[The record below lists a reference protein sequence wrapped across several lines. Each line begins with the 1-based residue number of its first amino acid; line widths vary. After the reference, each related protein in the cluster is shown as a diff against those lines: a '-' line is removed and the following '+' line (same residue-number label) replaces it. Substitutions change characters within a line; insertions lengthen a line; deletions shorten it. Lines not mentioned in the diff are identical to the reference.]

1 MMYHIQLAGVFRT
14 FRIRKIFLPMH
25 KKGFF
30 VCVNNGSLLSGFHA
44 AVILRYDTSVSGNGV
59 TLKKRL
65 GPPELIKIK
74 KYFWRLSFYVFTDT
88 YYKGDIYEKS
98 EKRKLRGCIP
108 MKDKT
113 KNQCGRR
120 GERVFSNICIMPSLI
135 GVLVFFMIPFC
146 IVIYYSL
153 ISNPVMKEFV
163 MLDNYTKLFSN
174 AAFIKA
180 VKNTAFFSLVSVP
193 LSVILSLGLAMLLER
208 KIPGKSIFRTFFLSP
223 LMVPTASVVL
233 VWQVL
238 FHNHGTINQLIERF
252 GGQTVDWIKS
262 PYGQVIIICMFL
274 WKNLGYNMILFMS
287 ALCAI
292 PRDIIEVADLEGAG
306 SFYKFLHIKLRYLS
320 PTILFVLILSL
331 INSFKIFR
339 EVYLLTGNYPQDK
352 LYMLQHFMNNTF
364 NSLDYQKLSA
374 AAVLFALVMIVI
386 MALLLIAENI
396 FGKDVEN

>member
-1 MMYHIQLAGVFRT
+1 
-14 FRIRKIFLPMH
+14 
-25 KKGFF
+25 
-30 VCVNNGSLLSGFHA
+30 
-44 AVILRYDTSVSGNGV
+44 
-59 TLKKRL
+59 
-65 GPPELIKIK
+65 
-74 KYFWRLSFYVFTDT
+74 
-88 YYKGDIYEKS
+88 
-98 EKRKLRGCIP
+98 
-108 MKDKT
+108 MKNKT
-113 KNQCGRR
+113 KDQCGRR
-120 GERVFSNICIMPSLI
+120 GERVFSNICVFPSFI
-135 GVLVFFMIPFC
+135 GVMLFFFVPFC

-153 ISNPVMKEFV
+153 INNPVLKEFV
-163 MLDNYTKLFSN
+163 GLENYFKLFSN

-193 LSVILSLGLAMLLER
+193 LAVVLSLGLAILLER
-208 KIPGKSIFRTFFLSP
+208 NIPGKSIFRTFFLSP

-233 VWQVL
+233 VWQVI
-238 FHNHGTINQLIERF
+238 FHNHGTLNQLIEHF
-252 GGQTVDWIKS
+252 GGNSVDWIKS
-262 PYGQVIIICMFL
+262 PYGQLVIICMFL

-306 SFYKFLHIKLRYLS
+306 SWYKFIHIKLRYLS

-364 NSLDYQKLSA
+364 NSLDYQKLSS
-374 AAVLFALVMIVI
+374 AAVLLALVMIVI
-386 MALLLIAENI
+386 IAVLLIAENI